1 MSEPVRRDFRFI
13 LAIFL
18 ISRLGL
24 EIVGIL
30 SAFYFPSAQA
40 LFKGRD
46 LQYHKRQT
54 LTVDIWARWDSEWW
68 LLIAEKGYGNY
79 ELFKD
84 YGGGR
89 YLKQETAKFFPAYPM
104 AIRFLSVFTG
114 NSIAAGI
121 IVSNVC
127 AILFLYYLF
136 KLTEKLFNSDTAYNT
151 TILYIVFP
159 TSLFLSAVYSESIF
173 LAALTAAFYYL
184 EKNKLLPAMIATA
197 IAVLT
202 RSQAVIAIPALIWLA
217 WRCYPQKRVWAASAI
232 VLASAVPLIAY
243 LAFIHVQFGSIV
255 WIPESIRYWRG
266 DLKYPLYAFVRFA
279 ASNISIHG
287 QHNSIIDFCFAI
299 ANLCALVFTWRRV
312 PRPYFLYSLLAV
324 LFPLMS
330 TLFSFSRLCLAN
342 VPFFM
347 VVSFF
352 AGRLN
357 PAIQIFCALLLGFFM
372 AAFANWF
379 WVA

>member
-1 MSEPVRRDFRFI
+1 MPEPRRDFRYV

-18 ISRLGL
+18 ISRIGL

-30 SAFYFPSAQA
+30 SGFYFPSAQA

-46 LQYHKRQT
+46 LQYHERQNIA
-54 LTVDIWARWDSEWW
+54 LEMWARWDSEWW
-68 LLIAEKGYGNY
+68 ILIAEKGYGNY
-79 ELFKD
+79 EVFKN
-84 YGGGR
+84 YGGRR
-89 YLKQETAKFFPAYPM
+89 YLPQETAKFFPAYPM
-104 AIRFLSVFTG
+104 AIWFFNIFTNNSVF
-114 NSIAAGI
+114 SGI
-121 IVSNVC
+121 LVSNLC
-127 AILFLYYLF
+127 TIIFLYYLF
-136 KLTEKLFNSDTAYNT
+136 KLTEILFNSDRAYNAA
-151 TILYIVFP
+151 ILYIVFP
-159 TSLFLSAVYSESIF
+159 TSFFLSAVYSESMF
-173 LAALTAAFYYL
+173 LAALTAAFYYT
-184 EKNKLLPAMIATA
+184 ERNKLVPAMIATA

-202 RSQAVIAIPALIWLA
+202 RSTAVIAIPPLIWLA
-217 WRCYPQKRVWAASAI
+217 WRCFPQKRILSLLAIAFAAALP
-232 VLASAVPLIAY
+232 LAGY
-243 LAFIHVQFGSIV
+243 LLFIQAKFGSIV

-266 DLKYPLYAFVRFA
+266 DLKYPLYAIVRFA
-279 ASNISIHG
+279 ESSIAIHG

-299 ANLCALVFTWRRV
+299 ANLCMLVFSWRRV

-342 VPFFM
+342 IPFFM
-347 VVSFF
+347 LVSFF

-357 PAIQIFCALLLGFFM
+357 RAIQIFCALLLGFFM